1 MLKEIII
8 ILHRWNNARY
18 WKVSCNDIVEY
29 LCLNL
34 LTFVIDNSFNAGKW
48 KLTELTTRSAN
59 LILLAS
65 GVMRYQY
72 TCTSIPHALAAMYVV
87 ACSSA
92 FLRFLAF
99 CVFGHFF
106 LSFSRAIFFLLAIV
120 FSILAFWRVLAV
132 FSKHSFQ
139 RRRSISKRGGGAH
152 LSLSHAHTLTQI
164 FQNALCI
171 VPWHKQTSLQSS

>member
-1 MLKEIII
+1 MPDTE
-8 ILHRWNNARY
+8 
-18 WKVSCNDIVEY
+18 VSCNDIVEY

-106 LSFSRAIFFLLAIV
+106 IIFQSNILLACDC
-120 FSILAFWRVLAV
+120 F
-132 FSKHSFQ
+132 
-139 RRRSISKRGGGAH
+139 
-152 LSLSHAHTLTQI
+152 
-164 FQNALCI
+164 
-171 VPWHKQTSLQSS
+171 

>member
-1 MLKEIII
+1 MPDTE
-8 ILHRWNNARY
+8 
-18 WKVSCNDIVEY
+18 VSCNDIVEY

-106 LSFSRAIFFLLAIV
+106 YHFPEQYSSCLRLF
-120 FSILAFWRVLAV
+120 LAFWHFGV
-132 FSKHSFQ
+132 FWQFLVSIHS
-139 RRRSISKRGGGAH
+139 RGGGAFRNGVGG
-152 LSLSHAHTLTQI
+152 LI
-164 FQNALCI
+164 FHSAMHI
-171 VPWHKQTSLQSS
+171 R